1 MSALAKVLGKAKGN
15 PVFLAGTILGILTI
29 VIVVVAIAGSILI
42 FGMNLM
48 GFTIPYTVETI
59 LGAAIVI
66 SCLRSIGGSG
76 SK

>member
-15 PVFLAGTILGILTI
+15 PALIVGIIVLILF
-29 VIVVVAIAGSILI
+29 VVAVIAVISGSILI
-42 FGMNLM
+42 FGINLM
-48 GFTIPYTVETI
+48 GFDIPYELKTI

-66 SCLRSIGGSG
+66 SCLRSIGGSS

>member
-1 MSALAKVLGKAKGN
+1 MSALAKILGKTKGN

-29 VIVVVAIAGSILI
+29 VIVVITIAGSILI
-42 FGMNLM
+42 FGINLM
-48 GFTIPYTVETI
+48 GFAIPYTLKTI

-66 SCLRSIGGSG
+66 SCLRSIGGSS

>member
-1 MSALAKVLGKAKGN
+1 MSAIEKVLGKAKGN
-15 PVFLAGTILGILTI
+15 PALIVGIIVLILIAVAVI
-29 VIVVVAIAGSILI
+29 VIISGSILI
-42 FGMNLM
+42 LGLNLM
-48 GFTIPYTVETI
+48 GFTIPYEFKTI